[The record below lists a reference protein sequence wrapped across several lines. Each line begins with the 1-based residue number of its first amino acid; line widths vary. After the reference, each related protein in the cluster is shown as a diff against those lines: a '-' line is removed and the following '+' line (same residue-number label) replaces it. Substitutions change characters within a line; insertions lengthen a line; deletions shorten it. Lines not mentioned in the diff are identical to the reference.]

1 MSPDAYKRQ
10 FGDGGAQ
17 RVQAQA
23 PVPMP
28 AITRGSELWET
39 FTGLGGNDLPV
50 MTERTALMVTAVYAC
65 VSLIAGVMSAL
76 PMHLYHEASDGERTQ
91 IFGDPLWW
99 VLNEEFSGRW
109 PASAGW
115 ERLVFSR
122 LLHGDAFAEIIRS
135 GPRII
140 GLKPLHPLLVQPVP
154 VRDEFGERLVY
165 VVTPEAWEKDQSL
178 RVIDASDMIHV
189 AGLGYDGVRS
199 LSPLR
204 YALRMAGGVASAA
217 QHFSGQF
224 FSNSARPDFAL
235 KTDKRLEKDQIDD
248 LRTQVEERHGGAN
261 RFRPMVLQGGLAIET
276 ISLPNSDMELIATR
290 KFQIEEI
297 ARVYGVPPFMIGH
310 TEKVTAFGKGLSEMG
325 SGFKRYTLG
334 GHLVAF
340 RNEFNRKFFR
350 VAGKVADFDTFEL
363 ESADMKTLFDGFRI
377 ALGRAGEPGFMTA
390 DEVRRRLRLQRK
402 PGGDQLNTGTKD
414 GGAGAQSTAQPA

>member
-1 MSPDAYKRQ
+1 MSPDDYKRQ
-10 FGDGGAQ
+10 RGTGSAHIAKASAQ
-17 RVQAQA
+17 
-23 PVPMP
+23 VPLP
-28 AITRGSELWET
+28 AITRGSEMWET

-50 MTERTALMVTAVYAC
+50 MTERTVLMVSAVYAC
-65 VSLIAGVMSAL
+65 VNLIAGVISAL
-76 PMHLYHEASDGERTQ
+76 PMHLYNETGDGERTQ

-135 GPRII
+135 GPRIV

-154 VRDEFGERLVY
+154 VLDEQGERLVY
-165 VVTPEAWEKDQSL
+165 VVTPEAWEKSHTL
-178 RVIDASDMIHV
+178 RVIDAADMIHV
-189 AGLGYDGVRS
+189 PGFGYDGIRS
-199 LSPLR
+199 MSPLR

-217 QHFSGQF
+217 QNFSGQF

-235 KTDKRLEKDQIDD
+235 KTEKKLDDDQIDN
-248 LRTQVEERHGGAN
+248 LRDQVQERHGGAN
-261 RFRPMVLQGGLAIET
+261 RFRPMVLQGGLEIET

-290 KFQIEEI
+290 RFQIEEI
-297 ARVYGVPPFMIGH
+297 ARIYGVPPFMIGH

-325 SGFKRYTLG
+325 SGFKRYALG
-334 GHLVAF
+334 SHLVAF
-340 RNEFNRKFFR
+340 RNEINRKLYR

-363 ESADMKTLFDGFRI
+363 ESADMKSLFEAFRI
-377 ALGRAGEPGFMTA
+377 SMGRAGEPGFMTA
-390 DEVRRRLRLQRK
+390 DEIRRRLRLQKK
-402 PGGDQLNTGTKD
+402 PGGDQLNSGM
-414 GGAGAQSTAQPA
+414 GGAGAQPSAQPV

>member
-1 MSPDAYKRQ
+1 VSPDAYKRQ
-10 FGDGGAQ
+10 FGDGSASRPTAAAQ
-17 RVQAQA
+17 
-23 PVPMP
+23 VPLP
-28 AITRGSELWET
+28 AIVRGSEMWET
-39 FTGLGGNDLPV
+39 FTGQLPGELPA
-50 MTERTALMVTAVYAC
+50 MSERTALQVSAVYAC
-65 VSLIAGVMSAL
+65 VNLIAGVISAL
-76 PMHLYHEASDGERTQ
+76 PMHLYNEASDGERTQ

-135 GPRII
+135 GSRIV
-140 GLKPLHPLLVQPVP
+140 GLKPFHPLLVQPVP

-165 VVTPEAWEKDQSL
+165 VVTPEAWEKSQAL
-178 RVIDASDMIHV
+178 RVIDGADMLHV
-189 AGLGYDGVRS
+189 AGFGYDGVRS
-199 LSPLR
+199 MSPLR

-217 QHFSGQF
+217 QNFSGQF

-235 KTDKRLEKDQIDD
+235 KTEKKLDDEQIENLRDQV
-248 LRTQVEERHGGAN
+248 QERHGGAN
-261 RFRPMVLQGGLAIET
+261 RFRPMVLQGGLAVET

-297 ARVYGVPPFMIGH
+297 ARIYGVPPFMIGH

-325 SGFKRYTLG
+325 SGFKRYALS

-340 RNEFNRKFFR
+340 RNEINRKFYR
-350 VAGKVADFDTFEL
+350 VAGRVADFDT
-363 ESADMKTLFDGFRI
+363 
-377 ALGRAGEPGFMTA
+377 GEPGFMTA
-390 DEVRRRLRLQRK
+390 DEVRRRLRLK
-402 PGGDQLNTGTKD
+402 KLPGGDQLNTGM
-414 GGAGAQSTAQPA
+414 GGAGAQPTAQPA